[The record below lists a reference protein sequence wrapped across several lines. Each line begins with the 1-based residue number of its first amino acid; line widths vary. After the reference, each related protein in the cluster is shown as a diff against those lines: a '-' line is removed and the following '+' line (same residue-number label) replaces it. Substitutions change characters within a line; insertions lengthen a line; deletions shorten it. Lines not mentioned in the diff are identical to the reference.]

1 MCIASIPLQ
10 AGDSPAQSHTHREGR
25 MERENARAGFCA
37 LLPVAI
43 KTKRARRDGP
53 ADLGTTSVPALVG
66 SHLPALF
73 PRTPRR
79 SAGSA
84 GQRWRCP
91 PSERGCL
98 FGKTLPQGLRSPAH
112 RLAVPAEPRM
122 QPLRAGF
129 YFAEGCR
136 IEGCLPNLSSDRRS
150 IKPEAM
156 PRCSYAGHPPSN
168 EEKKPSML

>member
-1 MCIASIPLQ
+1 MEI
-10 AGDSPAQSHTHREGR
+10 ENGR
-25 MERENARAGFCA
+25 ACFCA
-37 LLPVAI
+37 LLSVAI

-66 SHLPALF
+66 SHLTALF

-98 FGKTLPQGLRSPAH
+98 FGKTLPQGLRTPAH

-122 QPLRAGF
+122 QPLRAFTLQSAAASKDAFRASALTDAPSSPRQCQGARMLVIHPQMKKRNHLC
-129 YFAEGCR
+129 YDSNHDRQDIQTVDCR
-136 IEGCLPNLSSDRRS
+136 AGS
-150 IKPEAM
+150 I
-156 PRCSYAGHPPSN
+156 
-168 EEKKPSML
+168 